1 MKLDTRS
8 LQAASLIAGL
18 ALAFIAVLS
27 AFGNFVALQ
36 PLVTPGDAAKT
47 AIDISNSEAM
57 FRWGIA
63 SLILVA
69 VLDIVVAAA
78 LLRLFE
84 PVNRSLSITAAW
96 FRVAYAAVY
105 LVAIIQLVLAL
116 GLLGDPDRAVRAID
130 VFGTIW
136 LVGLILFG
144 VHLLLIGYLAYRSG
158 FMAKVFGILLAIA
171 GLGYIADG
179 FVAVLV
185 RSPSIS
191 IGQFTFV
198 GEVALMF
205 WLLIKGTRMDFSDA
219 AADQG
224 HHFDPDSRWLA
235 DHKSTPS
242 TVGERS

>member
-1 MKLDTRS
+1 MNHDTQSQRT
-8 LQAASLIAGL
+8 ASLVAGL
-18 ALAFIAVLS
+18 ALALMAVLA

-36 PLVTPGDAAKT
+36 PLVTPGDAVKT

-69 VLDIVVAAA
+69 VLDIIVAAA

-84 PVNRSLSITAAW
+84 PVNRSVSITAAW

-105 LVAIIQLVLAL
+105 LVAIIQLVVAL
-116 GLLGDPDRAVRAID
+116 GLLGDPAQAMRGLDAYN
-130 VFGTIW
+130 TIW
-136 LVGLILFG
+136 LVGLIFFG

-158 FMAKVFGILLAIA
+158 FMAKVFGILLVVA
-171 GLGYIADG
+171 GLGYLADG

-185 RSPSIS
+185 PDPSVS

-205 WLLIKGTRMDFSDA
+205 WLLIRGTRKDFSRGE
-219 AADQG
+219 ADRG
-224 HHFDPDSRWLA
+224 HYFAPDSLV
-235 DHKSTPS
+235 STPID
-242 TVGERS
+242 RQ